1 MGMERIAYEVK
12 RAHWGINSTAMRRFR
27 AEAEKRPELERMT
40 PARFDILFLMVQRAV
55 AHGAR
60 SLADVSISLGE
71 IIIKVGFR
79 KSTTARTVRHME
91 DVGFV
96 RRERDT
102 FDRRQTLVFMTKLG
116 LQAFRTVLELLR
128 RPESF
133 VLERVRYWLGIVTGD
148 ESDATRALYSSFM
161 RLLARIFDQWAYP
174 IYVPGFDPRAEYRMR
189 WQRPLPF
196 STDPVL
202 EAAS

>member
-1 MGMERIAYEVK
+1 
-12 RAHWGINSTAMRRFR
+12 
-27 AEAEKRPELERMT
+27 MT
-40 PARFDILFLMVQRAV
+40 PARFDILFLIAQRAV
-55 AHGAR
+55 SGGAK

-96 RRERDT
+96 RRVRDE
-102 FDRRQTLVFMTKLG
+102 FDRRQTLVFMTELG
-116 LQAFRTVLELLR
+116 LRAFQTALQLFR
-128 RPESF
+128 RPDSF
-133 VLERVRYWLGIVTGD
+133 VVERIRYWVGIIAGD

-189 WQRPLPF
+189 WGRPLPF
-196 STDPVL
+196 STAPVL
-202 EAAS
+202 EAVPA